1 MEIAVA
7 GDVEPLGDGAGP
19 VGLGFGPSVKGGVQ
33 NSAPGKRVKGHVR
46 VDLHGAGTQ
55 GLGQQGRRRPRVG
68 RGRGNVIGQGRCR
81 GFDGQRQDAAHHG
94 GGLGK
99 PLIAHV
105 VVQQR
110 VDEDARPCPGFAGE
124 HVGLE
129 ALPGDFLL
137 HRVDAAVDGF
147 DFREGDHA
155 HAVGEHGAGA
165 APRLAYG
172 GDGQERRGHA
182 GAARG
187 ALGGHALQPDELP
200 FLIDRQP
207 VEARQGLPVGDED
220 GGAVDRA
227 FDAEAVGV
235 QPLGFGADHALVGAG
250 IGRAGGG
257 LVARGGPVHGVAVF
271 FIVRPRRVD
280 GITLTALD
288 DGDDGG
294 VRQGVGGPGVAAV
307 DHADGLA
314 RGDAHGLDVVQR
326 GVGHRDTLPAGLRG
340 RGVGGVHFRVDAAQ
354 VGHGGVGQ
362 AAGGGHVH
370 AVAVDAGAAFR
381 NRVDLMPVGVVP
393 GHKHGQAVHDVRAA
407 RRGIA
412 VVLGD
417 ALGER
422 VQRGR
427 GFLGPQFTVVHGIDD
442 VEFPVAVV
450 AVKAPRGIGL
460 KPPRARFAFAARADG
475 GVVQRGIV
483 KLGHHALREPDAHSH
498 GADHG
503 DGEGG
508 LGHAAY
514 RAPEIDGPGLG
525 PDFAGLLVH
534 DDPGV
539 ADDVAVL
546 EQRVGHTLQA
556 VHGGGLRLVQLR
568 ALQRVAVAVEDFL
581 VIFRCVEVVV
591 IAVGHVGHES
601 LLGAAGYGAETR
613 PPERGSERGAGGGW
627 LMA

>member
-1 MEIAVA
+1 M
-7 GDVEPLGDGAGP
+7 
-19 VGLGFGPSVKGGVQ
+19 
-33 NSAPGKRVKGHVR
+33 
-46 VDLHGAGTQ
+46 
-55 GLGQQGRRRPRVG
+55 
-68 RGRGNVIGQGRCR
+68 
-81 GFDGQRQDAAHHG
+81 
-94 GGLGK
+94 
-99 PLIAHV
+99 
-105 VVQQR
+105 
-110 VDEDARPCPGFAGE
+110 
-124 HVGLE
+124 
-129 ALPGDFLL
+129 
-137 HRVDAAVDGF
+137 
-147 DFREGDHA
+147 
-155 HAVGEHGAGA
+155 
-165 APRLAYG
+165 
-172 GDGQERRGHA
+172 
-182 GAARG
+182 
-187 ALGGHALQPDELP
+187 
-200 FLIDRQP
+200 
-207 VEARQGLPVGDED
+207 
-220 GGAVDRA
+220 
-227 FDAEAVGV
+227 
-235 QPLGFGADHALVGAG
+235 
-250 IGRAGGG
+250 
-257 LVARGGPVHGVAVF
+257 
-271 FIVRPRRVD
+271 
-280 GITLTALD
+280 
-288 DGDDGG
+288 
-294 VRQGVGGPGVAAV
+294 

-314 RGDAHGLDVVQR
+314 RGDAHSLDVVQR
-326 GVGHRDTLPAGLRG
+326 GMGHGDALSAGLRG
-340 RGVGGVHFRVDAAQ
+340 RGVGGMHFRIDAAQ
-354 VGHGGVGQ
+354 VGHGGIGQ

-393 GHKHGQAVHDVRAA
+393 GHEHGQAVHDVRAA

-412 VVLGD
+412 VVFGD

-427 GFLGPQFTVVHGIDD
+427 GFLGPQFAVVHGIDD

-483 KLGHHALREPDAHSH
+483 KLGHHALREPDAHGH
-498 GADHG
+498 RADHG

-508 LGHAAY
+508 LGHAAH

-568 ALQRVAVAVEDFL
+568 ALQRVAVAVKDFL

-601 LLGAAGYGAETR
+601 LLEAAGYGAKTR